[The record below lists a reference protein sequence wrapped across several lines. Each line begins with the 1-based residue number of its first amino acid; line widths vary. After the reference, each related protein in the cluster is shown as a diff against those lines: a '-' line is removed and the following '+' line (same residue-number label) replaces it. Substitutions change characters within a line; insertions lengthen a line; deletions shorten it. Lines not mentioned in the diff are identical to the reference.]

1 MQTDYGSSSL
11 SQRVAAEWLSRG
23 FYEEHVANVRIH
35 LKERRQIMIQ
45 ALNMYCADITTWDI
59 PSGGFFIWLKVVPN
73 ISMKKLFSEAQSKG
87 VLFNPG
93 RIYEE
98 ESDQFIRLSYGYSSP
113 EQITQGIIILSNLIR
128 KLMA

>member
-59 PSGGFFIWLKVVPN
+59 PSGGFFIWLRVVPN
-73 ISMKKLFSEAQSKG
+73 ISMKKLFSEALSKG
-87 VLFNPG
+87 ILLNPEDVFMK
-93 RIYEE
+93 RNR
-98 ESDQFIRLSYGYSSP
+98 D
-113 EQITQGIIILSNLIR
+113 
-128 KLMA
+128 